1 MGIRGLTTF
10 INNRAHLYLEDYQLY
25 NTNAVLDGN
34 SIASNLYKWHCKCND
49 CFGGD
54 YDKFARVVVAF
65 FDSLSQCNITPYVV
79 LDGGYE
85 KRKLAT
91 VISRMKNKM
100 HTAASLSAVTEGS
113 DSVFPL
119 FLREVFVD
127 VVLNLG
133 VKVAR
138 CEFEGDLQIAAIA
151 QALNC
156 PVISYDSDYYILSC
170 LYIPFSTVDI
180 CPKKAK
186 VKSPS
191 QPYRYLSCKIYH
203 IENFLEAYGGLA
215 KENLP
220 LLSVLLGNDYIK
232 GSLFAPFFRNL
243 KIQKCSSSQSDQQ
256 KRIKSVIVWLQNETV
271 ESALK
276 TILWR
281 FKGVRRQLI
290 LRKIEAAL
298 KGYNEVDP
306 FLLKHF
312 GIESV
317 GLYSPPQINL
327 EDLDNS
333 AKDDQCDEA
342 DTDDAT
348 SDLEGISSD
357 EDLSDTSLNDKTNSQ
372 PAVNSFQDKYRQCLY
387 PACFMDL
394 VSLKKYYCVPQVED
408 NTAEDS
414 HTISFRLIQI
424 IYEILCPISVEPQGL
439 SIAFRMGK
447 GKIQCKIL
455 PRLVDIDIPSLDD
468 INSFDKA
475 FRQNLILTLLQIDSS
490 HFSNLLNSVP
500 LEWHLFLIALKYA
513 VDKGNFDQAVIGS
526 SLICFIVLNYV
537 DPKLGFCRASKT
549 FDKKFAQF
557 LVNLKGKDVNSE
569 FTSFHTLDQDNCVV
583 FMDKVV
589 SYFQMDSKL
598 KINYRLYDKTL
609 VHSFSQIQS
618 VYLHVKYLNSLLG
631 HPFPNL
637 EIHTIFDGTFLY
649 NMTSNL
655 RKRSSIVEYLNV
667 FLKECPSILAGVKQV
682 FELVTCH
689 FDKLNK
695 CVTKKSRR
703 KKKKVSSS
711 GIDILDDNEQS
722 LNSFEKENNDSTLID
737 PNNFYSILGV
747 S

>member
-10 INNRAHLYLEDYQLY
+10 INNRAHMYLEDYQLY
-25 NTNAVLDGN
+25 NTNVVLDGN
-34 SIASNLYKWHCKCND
+34 SIASNLYKWHSKCND

-65 FDSLSQCNITPYVV
+65 FDSLSECNITPYVV

-91 VISRMKNKM
+91 VISRMKNKI

-127 VVLNLG
+127 VVLSLG

-138 CEFEGDLQIAAIA
+138 CEFEGDLQVAAIA

-191 QPYRYLSCKIYH
+191 LPYRYLSCKIYH

-232 GSLFAPFFRNL
+232 GNLFAPFFRNL

-271 ESALK
+271 ESALR
-276 TILWR
+276 TILGR

-317 GLYSPPQINL
+317 GLYNPPQINL
-327 EDLDNS
+327 EDIVDS
-333 AKDDQCDEA
+333 AETEECDDV
-342 DTDDAT
+342 T
-348 SDLEGISSD
+348 SDFEEISSD
-357 EDLSDTSLNDKTNSQ
+357 EDLTDIDLNDETNSP
-372 PAVNSFQDKYRQCLY
+372 PAVSSFQDKYRQCLY

-408 NTAEDS
+408 NTVEDS
-414 HTISFRLIQI
+414 HTISLRLIQI
-424 IYEILCPISVEPQGL
+424 IYEILCPISVEQQGL

-455 PRLVDIDIPSLDD
+455 PRLVDIDIPSVDD
-468 INSFDKA
+468 INNFDKA
-475 FRQNLILTLLQIDSS
+475 SRQNLILTLLQIDSDN
-490 HFSNLLNSVP
+490 FSNLLSSVP

-513 VDKGNFDQAVIGS
+513 VDKGNFDQA
-526 SLICFIVLNYV
+526 LICSSVICFVILNYV
-537 DPKLGFCRASKT
+537 DLKVGFCRASKT

-557 LVNLKGKDVNSE
+557 LVELKGKNVNSQ

-583 FMDKVV
+583 FMDKVI

-609 VHSFSQIQS
+609 VHSLSQIQS

-637 EIHTIFDGTFLY
+637 EIHKIFDGTFLY
-649 NMTSNL
+649 NMSSNL

-667 FLKECPSILAGVKQV
+667 FLKECPSVLAGIKQV
-682 FELVTCH
+682 FELVICH

-711 GIDILDDNEQS
+711 DVDVLDDNEQS
-722 LNSFEKENNDSTLID
+722 LNSFENENNDITLID

>member
-25 NTNAVLDGN
+25 NTKVVLDGN
-34 SIASNLYKWHCKCND
+34 SIASNLYKWHCRCND

-54 YDKFARVVVAF
+54 YDKFAQVVVAF
-65 FDSLSQCNITPYVV
+65 FDTLSQCNITPYVV

-91 VISRMKNKM
+91 VMSRMKNKI

-127 VVLNLG
+127 VVLSLG

-138 CEFEGDLQIAAIA
+138 CEFEGDLQVAAIA

-156 PVISYDSDYYILSC
+156 PVISYDSDYYILNC

-271 ESALK
+271 ESALM
-276 TILWR
+276 TILGR

-317 GLYSPPQINL
+317 GLYNLPEIKL
-327 EDLDNS
+327 EDLVDP
-333 AKDDQCDEA
+333 AKTEECDE
-342 DTDDAT
+342 DDAT
-348 SDLEGISSD
+348 SDLEEISSD
-357 EDLSDTSLNDKTNSQ
+357 EDLTDIDLNTKT
-372 PAVNSFQDKYRQCLY
+372 AVSSFQDKYRECLY

-424 IYEILCPISVEPQGL
+424 IYEILCPISVEQQGL
-439 SIAFRMGK
+439 SIAFRQGK
-447 GKIQCKIL
+447 GKVQCKIL

-468 INSFDKA
+468 INNCDKA
-475 FRQNLILTLLQIDSS
+475 SRQNLVLTLLQIDSN
-490 HFSNLLNSVP
+490 FSNLLSSVP

-513 VDKGNFDQAVIGS
+513 VDNGNFDQAVICAS
-526 SLICFIVLNYV
+526 IICFVILNYV
-537 DPKLGFCRASKT
+537 DPKVGFCRASKT

-557 LVNLKGKDVNSE
+557 LINLKGKNVNSQ

-583 FMDKVV
+583 FMDKVI
-589 SYFQMDSKL
+589 SYFQMDVKL

-609 VHSFSQIQS
+609 VHSLSQIQS

-631 HPFPNL
+631 HPYPNL
-637 EIHTIFDGTFLY
+637 EIHKNFDGTFLY

-655 RKRSSIVEYLNV
+655 RKRSNIVEYLNV
-667 FLKECPSILAGVKQV
+667 FLKECPSILAGIEQV
-682 FELVTCH
+682 FELVICH
-689 FDKLNK
+689 FEKVSK
-695 CVTKKSRR
+695 CVTKKPRR
-703 KKKKVSSS
+703 KKKKVSISS
-711 GIDILDDNEQS
+711 DDVLNDNEQS
-722 LNSFEKENNDSTLID
+722 LNSFENENNDCELID

>member
-557 LVNLKGKDVNSE
+557 LVNLKGKNVNSE

-722 LNSFEKENNDSTLID
+722 LNSFENENNDSTLID